1 MATTTNKPKY
11 ELTEETIEYEGHR
24 LYRIRALKDF
34 GDVKE
39 GDLGGWID
47 DDRALSFS
55 GNCWVYGNAKV
66 FGGLTGL
73 GYSQVTGDAK
83 VMDNAVMG
91 ERTSIKGNAILFG
104 DASIEVTRLKPSVA
118 IRGEMKIGTSAR
130 ITNPHQIVYFSP
142 EYEDYPLI
150 KNMTCYIDIN
160 GDVCLTSAEWFGNVI
175 TYHLNDF
182 RPRMKNLFNLTRK
195 QEKIYRDIFDYIEY
209 YLKSDPNN
217 KRRFN
222 WSNLR
227 RKILY
232 SRLKRVAPDVLTGIL
247 YHGKPNS

>member
-1 MATTTNKPKY
+1 MATTNKPKY

-39 GDLGGWID
+39 GDLGGWIGD
-47 DDRALSFS
+47 EKALSFS

-66 FGGLTGL
+66 FGGCTGL

-91 ERTSIKGNAILFG
+91 ERTSIKGNAIIFG

-232 SRLKRVAPDVLTGIL
+232 SRLKRVAPNVLTGIL
-247 YHGKPNS
+247 YQGKPNS